1 MKISDDEIFMLSD
14 GLLSLISN
22 CSEAIKLVKDKKVQ
36 KAIQNT
42 IRKYQSLKEKL
53 MEEIDWRLG
62 VNYQINKEEK

>member
-42 IRKYQSLKEKL
+42 IRKYQALNEKL
-53 MEEIDWRLG
+53 MEEIDGRLG